1 MRGKRRE
8 WGKEGDRKPRARSG
22 QSRKIPMHRGR
33 GDGADRPTLHSIEG
47 WKKSQQPKPLRCHV
61 GPWMQSECRE
71 CMSVS
76 VSVCVCVRRNKMRLC
91 VSWAR
96 CAGASLEGR

>member
-8 WGKEGDRKPRARSG
+8 WGKEGDRKPRAQSG

-33 GDGADRPTLHSIEG
+33 GDGADRPTLPSTEE

-61 GPWMQSECRE
+61 GPWMQSEC
-71 CMSVS
+71 VS
-76 VSVCVCVRRNKMRLC
+76 
-91 VSWAR
+91 A
-96 CAGASLEGR
+96 